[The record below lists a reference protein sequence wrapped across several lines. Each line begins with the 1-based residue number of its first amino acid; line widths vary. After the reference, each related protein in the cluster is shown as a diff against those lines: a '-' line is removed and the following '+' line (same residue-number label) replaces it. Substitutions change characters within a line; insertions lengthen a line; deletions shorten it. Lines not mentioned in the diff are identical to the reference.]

1 MDRAKAYLG
10 WLPTALCLT
19 FVTYSL
25 GHHWGKVV
33 TLVSQPP
40 SFILLMLAG
49 AVTLLAHGWSAWVWG
64 WLIRWLGQPV
74 SGAWVILIYL
84 RTNIWKY
91 LPGNL
96 WHFYGRL
103 QALRQSGVDIPKAS
117 LAVGL
122 EPLLMAAA
130 ALIVGLA
137 YPGPYWLWQLLIL
150 LSLMVGLQPRWI
162 NTLLLRLRTKVQ
174 TSPGVRLQRY
184 PLQPLGGEIVFILLR
199 GLGFVLVFRSLQPLD
214 WDSWLPLISRFSL
227 AWLAGLVVPGA
238 PGGVGVFEAV
248 ALGLL
253 PIGLPPEVKLAGLAL
268 YRLVGTLAEVLAALL
283 ALVLKRCGIGSLP
296 PACPPQ

>member
-1 MDRAKAYLG
+1 LDWAKTYLG
-10 WLPTALCLT
+10 WLPVVLCVA
-19 FVTYSL
+19 FVTYGL
-25 GHHWGKVV
+25 WQHWGKVIN
-33 TLVSQPP
+33 LVSHPP
-40 SFILLMLAG
+40 SFVLLVLAG
-49 AVTLLAHGWSAWVWG
+49 AITLVAHSWSGWVWG

-74 SGAWVILIYL
+74 PGAWVTLVYL

-91 LPGNL
+91 LPGNI

-103 QALRQSGVDIPKAS
+103 QALRQSGLDIAHAG

-137 YPGPYWLWQLLIL
+137 YPGAYWPWHLLIL
-150 LSLMVGLQPRWI
+150 LGAMVGLQPRWI
-162 NTLLLRLRTKVQ
+162 NALLLRLKTTVQ
-174 TSPGVRLQRY
+174 INPGVRLQRY
-184 PLQPLGGEIVFILLR
+184 PLQPLGGEIAFVLLR
-199 GLGFVLVFRSLQPLD
+199 GLGFILVLRSLHPLD
-214 WDSWLPLISRFSL
+214 LDSCSLLMSRFSL

-253 PIGLPPEVKLAGLAL
+253 PVGLPSEVKLAGLAL

-283 ALVLKRCGIGSLP
+283 ALLLQRCGIGSVP
-296 PACPPQ
+296 PTCPP